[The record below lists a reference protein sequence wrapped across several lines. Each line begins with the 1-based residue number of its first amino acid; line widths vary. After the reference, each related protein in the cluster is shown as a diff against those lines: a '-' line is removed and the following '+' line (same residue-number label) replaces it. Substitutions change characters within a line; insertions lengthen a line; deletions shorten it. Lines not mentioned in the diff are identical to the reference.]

1 MKLLDT
7 NPLPLD
13 HPALVPDF
21 WTSAILAHPR
31 VDPKDRVA
39 VLMDLGL
46 PVDTSSTHEL
56 AVTQNHEAAL
66 LDRLADR
73 LNHPL
78 FGAEAGTL
86 HDPRRGSILTYIS
99 MAADTLSDQLDL
111 LARYMPI
118 TRTKARLSIEKT
130 PGLATI
136 VLSNTDPKIQEHRQ
150 HTEFAAAAVI
160 KMMQTTI
167 GQNPA
172 VHLRLAHGQESD
184 VDGMAQILGC
194 PVSLG
199 ARRLE
204 IQLCPE
210 LLQHPVNNADSRLLQ
225 HLRAYGDILLKRRR
239 VDGGSIRDAIDT
251 VVLPRLSHG
260 VPTLTSV
267 AQLLGLSART
277 LSRRLSAEGLSFR
290 QVIEDLRYDLARHYL
305 ADPNLPLA
313 EIGFLLGFADQS
325 SFGTAFR
332 RWAGDTPFKYRS
344 AL

>member
-7 NPLPLD
+7 SPLPLD
-13 HPALVPDF
+13 HPVLVPDF
-21 WTSAILAHPR
+21 WTCAILAHPKVGQDVR
-31 VDPKDRVA
+31 SA
-39 VLMDLGL
+39 VLEDLGL
-46 PVDTSSTHEL
+46 PWDSGSAHEL

-66 LDRLADR
+66 LDRLAER
-73 LNHPL
+73 LDHPL
-78 FGAEAGTL
+78 FGAEAGIL

-99 MAADTLSDQLDL
+99 MAADNLNDQLDL

-118 TRTKARLSIEKT
+118 TRTKARLSVEKG
-130 PGLATI
+130 PGEATI
-136 VLSNTDPKIQEHRQ
+136 VLTNTDPDIQHHRQ
-150 HTEFAAAAVI
+150 HSEFAVAAMI

-167 GQNPA
+167 GQNP
-172 VHLRLAHGQESD
+172 VLQVRLAHGQASD
-184 VDGMAQILGC
+184 ADGISQLLGC
-194 PVSLG
+194 PISLG

-204 IQLCPE
+204 ILVNPD
-210 LLQHPVNNADSRLLQ
+210 LLQHPVNNADNRLLQ

-239 VDGGSIRDAIDT
+239 MDGGSIRDAIDT

-267 AQLLGLSART
+267 AQRLGLSTRT
-277 LSRRLSAEGLSFR
+277 LSRRLSAEGMSFR

-332 RWAGDTPFKYRS
+332 RWTGDTPFKYRN